1 MADVLLLRQTV
12 LMERDTEEAATH
24 LCKEKKKKA
33 RPGPHFHWSG
43 EKTPRCSDRLVRK
56 VPDVVGS
63 D

>member
-24 LCKEKKKKA
+24 LCKEKKKA

-43 EKTPRCSDRLVRK
+43 VKTPRCSDILVRK